1 MKFAYTCSS
10 GQTSQIQC
18 VLSEVKTTGS
28 NPWQAR
34 LYNTVRE
41 RRLCFQMLPLCLS
54 CPVIKNRPRDTCASA
69 LYICLETTLRP
80 SHVFCP
86 MHSSFLF
93 RFAKQE
99 MNKLLHRSG
108 TFWIL
113 SPVTYTES
121 TLGGNLWTVGSKGDS
136 TKQNLY
142 ECLNRHLTTETW
154 RTKAIQ

>member
-1 MKFAYTCSS
+1 MKFANTCSS

-28 NPWQAR
+28 NPWQAIQHSQ
-34 LYNTVRE
+34 RE
-41 RRLCFQMLPLCLS
+41 KVVFPDALPCLS
-54 CPVIKNRPRDTCASA
+54 CPVIKNRPCDTCASA